1 MSNDDWCTIESD
13 PGVFTSLIESFGTKN
28 VEFTELWSLDDDS
41 LQQLTSPLEGVDDAS
56 VHGLIFLFKWQS
68 SSSSRGGGDE
78 TIPTATG
85 TDDGKRSLPLTGEE
99 APPGVFFA
107 RQTIHNACATQAI
120 LSVLFNAPNS
130 IIESSDE
137 EGGSGGDAATTTT
150 TTTTTDDKN
159 GRRLILGKTLSD
171 FRSFTSTFPPDM
183 RGEVIGSSEVIRSAH
198 NSFGR
203 DMSSFLD
210 DPTKSKRSATDDDDV
225 FHFVAFVPHEVDGCV
240 YELDGLQPGPI
251 RVGSY
256 MNDDNNNGDNNC
268 GNSNSMAWLRVARD
282 AIQNRLSAY
291 PSTEIKF
298 NLLAMVQD
306 RRTYLCERL
315 DNLVAIGME
324 ESDPSMLHV
333 RSELHAEEEK
343 RDRWK
348 EENERRRHNYLPFVI
363 EYLRC
368 LAGTGKFDQLI
379 ELAMKNH
386 TEKKERSEAWKKSL
400 KSEE

>member
-41 LQQLTSPLEGVDDAS
+41 LQQLTSPMEGVEDAS

-68 SSSSRGGGDE
+68 SSRGGGGGGDE
-78 TIPTATG
+78 TITTAATG
-85 TDDGKRSLPLTGEE
+85 TDNDDDRSMPLTGEE

-130 IIESSDE
+130 IIESSE
-137 EGGSGGDAATTTT
+137 EKGSGEDATASKVGG
-150 TTTTTDDKN
+150 TTDDKN

-256 MNDDNNNGDNNC
+256 INNTNGGNDNTM
-268 GNSNSMAWLRVARD
+268 SWLRVARD

-324 ESDPSMLHV
+324 EIDPAMLHV

-348 EENERRRHNYLPFVI
+348 VENERRRHNYLPFVI

>member
-41 LQQLTSPLEGVDDAS
+41 LQRLTSPMEGVEDAS

-68 SSSSRGGGDE
+68 SSRGGGGGDE
-78 TIPTATG
+78 TIPTTAATG
-85 TDDGKRSLPLTGEE
+85 TDDDGRSLPLTGEE

-130 IIESSDE
+130 IIESSEE
-137 EGGSGGDAATTTT
+137 EGSGGSSGGDATAGGGGG
-150 TTTTTDDKN
+150 TTDDKN

-171 FRSFTSTFPPDM
+171 FLSFTSTFPPDM

-210 DPTKSKRSATDDDDV
+210 DPTKAKRSATDDDDV

-256 MNDDNNNGDNNC
+256 INNNNDGNN
-268 GNSNSMAWLRVARD
+268 NTMSWLRVARD
-282 AIQNRLSAY
+282 AIQARLSAY

-324 ESDPSMLHV
+324 ESDPAMLHV